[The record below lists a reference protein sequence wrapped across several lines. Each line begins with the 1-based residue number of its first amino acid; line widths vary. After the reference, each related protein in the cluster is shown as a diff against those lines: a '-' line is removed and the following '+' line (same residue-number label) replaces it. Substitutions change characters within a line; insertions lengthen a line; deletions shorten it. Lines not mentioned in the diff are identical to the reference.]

1 MFPNQTNIN
10 EITPVTDQL
19 HSRKP
24 NTSPEPRPTFQRKTP
39 FDGKNQ
45 SVMKSAQYIL
55 IPEQMESA
63 QNPKSPQE
71 KKTRINI

>member
-10 EITPVTDQL
+10 EIIPIIDQL

-24 NTSPEPRPTFQRKTP
+24 NTSPNPRPTFQRKTP

-45 SVMKSAQYIL
+45 SIIKSNTFYCV
-55 IPEQMESA
+55 
-63 QNPKSPQE
+63 KG
-71 KKTRINI
+71 NIEVKEEEYLVVGSR